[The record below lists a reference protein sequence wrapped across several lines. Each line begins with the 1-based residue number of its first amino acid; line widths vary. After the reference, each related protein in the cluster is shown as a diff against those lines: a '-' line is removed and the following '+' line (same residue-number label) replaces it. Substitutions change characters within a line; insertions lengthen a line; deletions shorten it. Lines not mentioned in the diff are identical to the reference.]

1 MQITLLNYT
10 ELNVCSHAIRTCW
23 QSFEKSDN
31 GGEKDKE
38 LIYRVGNKFKHASTL
53 EHLHYTFYIQG
64 ISRATLQELARHRI
78 ASLSVKSTRYT
89 LKELKNAES
98 FSPFNVE
105 NLKRAQEF
113 LVLTHNEAVDKA
125 SVKALENL
133 RLLLQENISNDLVK
147 FAMPESYKTELTWSI
162 NARSLQNFLSL
173 RSSKSALWEIR
184 NLAFALF
191 ESLPEEHKFIFEEC
205 MEGKKNQIKLTLQE
219 RDKFKAYLEEFVK
232 QVDKCAKTE
241 TIKGFNIK
249 DLESKFSSLLKGK
262 YEVKLDVGSGRLKSN
277 VCGIAFTRVD
287 ILGNNYA
294 NTNKPTNR
302 QGIYIYFD
310 YRYESEN
317 KKYYLYLGLGN
328 GTKECEAKNL

>member
-205 MEGKKNQIKLTLQE
+205 MGKIE
-219 RDKFKAYLEEFVK
+219 
-232 QVDKCAKTE
+232 
-241 TIKGFNIK
+241 
-249 DLESKFSSLLKGK
+249 
-262 YEVKLDVGSGRLKSN
+262 
-277 VCGIAFTRVD
+277 
-287 ILGNNYA
+287 NN
-294 NTNKPTNR
+294 
-302 QGIYIYFD
+302 
-310 YRYESEN
+310 
-317 KKYYLYLGLGN
+317 
-328 GTKECEAKNL
+328 